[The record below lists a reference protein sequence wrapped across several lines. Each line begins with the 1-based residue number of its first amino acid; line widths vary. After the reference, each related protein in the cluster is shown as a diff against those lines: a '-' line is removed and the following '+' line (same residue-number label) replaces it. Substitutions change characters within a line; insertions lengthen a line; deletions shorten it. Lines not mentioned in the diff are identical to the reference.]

1 MADKKEFLMYKGKP
15 LVRSGKT
22 IYYGYMSEPC
32 VIVMQIT
39 STKELKGME
48 VADRVMVQLISTD
61 PTIRMKD
68 RILKKAERRGLYNAM
83 DIGAIWLE
91 RELKAAAGQK

>member
-1 MADKKEFLMYKGKP
+1 MAEKQAFLMYKDRP

-32 VIVMQIT
+32 VIVIQIA

-48 VADRVMVQLISTD
+48 VADRVKVQLISTD

-68 RILKKAERRGLYNAM
+68 RILKTAERRGLYSAM
-83 DIGAIWLE
+83 DMGAIWLE
-91 RELKAAAGQK
+91 RELKHS

>member
-1 MADKKEFLMYKGKP
+1 MAENQFLMYKGRP

-22 IYYGYMSEPC
+22 VYYGYMSEPC
-32 VIVMQIT
+32 VIVIQIAT
-39 STKELKGME
+39 TRELKGME
-48 VADRVMVQLISTD
+48 VADRVKVQLISTD

-68 RILKKAERRGLYNAM
+68 RILKTAERRGLYSAM

-91 RELKAAAGQK
+91 RELKNS

>member
-1 MADKKEFLMYKGKP
+1 MAEKSEFLMYKDRP

-32 VIVMQIT
+32 VIVIQIA
-39 STKELKGME
+39 STKEVNGME
-48 VADRVMVQLISTD
+48 VADRVKVQLISTD

-68 RILKKAERRGLYNAM
+68 RILNTAERRGLYSAM
-83 DIGAIWLE
+83 DLGAIWLE
-91 RELKAAAGQK
+91 RELKNS